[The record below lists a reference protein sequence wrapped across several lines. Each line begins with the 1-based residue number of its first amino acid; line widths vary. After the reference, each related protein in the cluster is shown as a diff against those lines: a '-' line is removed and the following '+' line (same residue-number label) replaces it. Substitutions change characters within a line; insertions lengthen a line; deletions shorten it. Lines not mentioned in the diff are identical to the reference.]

1 MTAEIPR
8 LKPKRHVLIAQA
20 AQTLLDLPPEV
31 TGLDD
36 PARDRLAAI
45 ADRYDPAPSWTF
57 TMLSP
62 EQLRIVLK
70 KINASDKPALT
81 LRVWSALVTH
91 VQMNTGEIMASR
103 SELSEDAETTPQEVS
118 RALSRLADMG
128 ALIRLRPGRYAI
140 NPHVGWAGSMAAR
153 EAATQ
158 GVPRLRLV
166 PQA

>member
-1 MTAEIPR
+1 MTAEIRR
-8 LKPKRHVLIAQA
+8 LRPKGHAAIAEMLQLA
-20 AQTLLDLPPEV
+20 LEMPL
-31 TGLDD
+31 GLSD
-36 PARDRLAAI
+36 PARDELAGLLE
-45 ADRYDPAPSWTF
+45 RYEPAPSWKF

-103 SELSEDAETTPQEVS
+103 SRLAEDAETTQQEVS
-118 RALSRLADMG
+118 RALSRLAEMG

-140 NPHVGWAGSMAAR
+140 NPHVAWAGSLAAR
-153 EAATQ
+153 ETASK
-158 GVPRLRLV
+158 GVAKLRV
-166 PQA
+166 VSPA

>member
-1 MTAEIPR
+1 
-8 LKPKRHVLIAQA
+8 
-20 AQTLLDLPPEV
+20 
-31 TGLDD
+31 
-36 PARDRLAAI
+36 
-45 ADRYDPAPSWTF
+45 
-57 TMLSP
+57 
-62 EQLRIVLK
+62 
-70 KINASDKPALT
+70 
-81 LRVWSALVTH
+81 

-103 SELSEDAETTPQEVS
+103 SQLSEDAETTPQEVS